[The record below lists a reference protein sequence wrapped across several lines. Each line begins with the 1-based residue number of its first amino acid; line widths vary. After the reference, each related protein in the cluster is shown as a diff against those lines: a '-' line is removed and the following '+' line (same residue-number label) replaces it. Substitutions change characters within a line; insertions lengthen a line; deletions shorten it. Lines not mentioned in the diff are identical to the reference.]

1 MDILIVDDDP
11 DLVGLAK
18 RWLEREGHT
27 VAHAG
32 TGPEALQALA
42 AGALPDLVLLDVM
55 LPKIDGFA
63 LLKQIRA
70 DERLKG
76 LPVVI
81 VSSFTRDKDVARGVE
96 LGADDYIVKPLME
109 YHFLARIERF
119 TKSQDK
125 K

>member
-1 MDILIVDDDP
+1 MNILIVDDDP

-18 RWLEREGHT
+18 RWLELEGHK

-42 AGALPDLVLLDVM
+42 AGPLPDLVLLDVM

-70 DERLKG
+70 DERLRG
-76 LPVVI
+76 LAVMI
-81 VSSFTRDKDVARGVE
+81 VSSFTRDKDVARGLE
-96 LGADDYIVKPLME
+96 LGANDYLIKPLME
-109 YHFLARIERF
+109 HHFLERVARF
-119 TKSQDK
+119 AGKVK
-125 K
+125 